1 MITLELHYNNRTEYQ
16 VWTSEWAT
24 IQIAIQL
31 MKQDLAINYC
41 EVVNQETCEVITI
54 PRK

>member
-1 MITLELHYNNRTEYQ
+1 MITLELHYSNRTEYQ
-16 VWTSEWAT
+16 IWTSEWAT
-24 IQIAIQL
+24 IQIATQL

-41 EVVNQETCEVITI
+41 EVVNQETYEVITI